1 MRSEGAF
8 GVSQRQTKNYY
19 RRMNLQFIII
29 LCDKDKEQDLC
40 IQFDLFDFTTLHSR
54 AACINIV
61 FSITIFIFFLSFLL
75 LLRWE
80 CFPGWW
86 KSKI

>member
-8 GVSQRQTKNYY
+8 GVSGVRQRQTKKYY

-54 AACINIV
+54 AAYINIV
-61 FSITIFIFFLSFLL
+61 FFFTITILCCWDGNDILGGGN
-75 LLRWE
+75 R
-80 CFPGWW
+80 
-86 KSKI
+86 KYNI